1 MEREKYVKCD
11 TQMYENANNSNGYVF
26 SVPIIYFEFR
36 NHNSAYPNEIYI
48 PSKTIFNML
57 FDKCW
62 WWKLEREIELKII
75 WRIFLFE
82 ICNFVNV
89 IPFWLYFLP
98 HRTYAYDINCIFIDS
113 TIIFRPAKPK
123 SLKYITLSIK
133 HTYLRGMKITK
144 KSQNM

>member
-1 MEREKYVKCD
+1 MWNVTLKCMRMQ
-11 TQMYENANNSNGYVF
+11 TIQMDMCSVFRSFISN
-26 SVPIIYFEFR
+26 FEITIQR
-36 NHNSAYPNEIYI
+36 PNEIYI